1 MATTSIM
8 NIVIIVLTSR
18 SHTGNAP
25 CFVSPP
31 CDFRNLY
38 CIMATQYYFITEPP
52 KSRFCPICFELL
64 TEPYQIVKCGHHVCQ
79 QCHTQLLTNGKKEC
93 PVCREPDA
101 LSSAHL
107 DKFLQREINDLKV
120 RCQLHKEGCEWTGE
134 VRDLQSHLD
143 PDKRKCGY
151 IVLPCFFG
159 CGERIQSSAMRDHMM
174 RYCVKRKMSCQY
186 CSYCSLC
193 EIVTAKHLPICL
205 QVPVSCPNNC
215 KKEGLKREQLQAH
228 IDECPL
234 QVISCPFTSAGCTVK
249 LPRNEM
255 EKHED
260 SAMRQHLRLVMMKL
274 HLNQA
279 TSTPP
284 AATVSPP
291 FLYNQAPT
299 EIIISDFSKKKE
311 AGEMCISS
319 QFYTQ
324 NRGYKFRLKVHL
336 NGNGEDGGSHLSVY
350 GRLMRGEYDD
360 ELEWPFEGD
369 IRVELLNWR
378 EDKNHHSGIIGFNR
392 FIDPNCIVISRVTDQ
407 DNRESIG
414 KPKFISH
421 ADLVSTTITEY
432 LCEDYLKLRVSVAV
446 YSTPLLHLTPAWQDP
461 LIDTRAQFTISEYSK
476 RKQFNNTYFSPPFT
490 TSPQGYTL
498 CLAVLANG
506 TGSGKAS
513 HLSICAFIMKGQH
526 DDHLQWPFTGTII
539 FEILNWLEDKEHY
552 KKTRSIDM
560 NDDCNR
566 VTEGENGYPYGYEL
580 FISQSSLTSS
590 TTNTQYLYQDCIRVR
605 VQVIANN

>member
-1 MATTSIM
+1 MA
-8 NIVIIVLTSR
+8 
-18 SHTGNAP
+18 A
-25 CFVSPP
+25 
-31 CDFRNLY
+31 
-38 CIMATQYYFITEPP
+38 QYNFITEPP

-64 TEPYQIVKCGHHVCQ
+64 TEPYQIVILTEPYQIVKCGHHVCH

-120 RCQLHKEGCEWTGE
+120 RCQHHKEGCEWTGE

-143 PDKRKCGY
+143 PDKRKCDY
-151 IVLPCFFG
+151 ILLPCFFG
-159 CGERIQSSAMRDHMM
+159 CGERIRSSAMRDHMM
-174 RYCVKRKMSCQY
+174 RYCVKRQMSCQY
-186 CSYCSLC
+186 CSYFSSC

-205 QVPVSCPNNC
+205 QVPVTCPNNC

-228 IDECPL
+228 IDECFL

-260 SAMRQHLRLVMMKL
+260 TSMRQHLRLLMEL

-299 EIIISDFSKKKE
+299 EFIISDFSKKKE
-311 AGEMCISS
+311 AGEKCISS
-319 QFYTQ
+319 PFYTH
-324 NRGYKFRLKVHL
+324 NRGYKFRLEVYP
-336 NGNGEDGGSHLSVY
+336 NGDGTGRGSHLSVY

-360 ELEWPFEGD
+360 ELEWPLEGN
-369 IRVELLNWR
+369 VKLELLNWR
-378 EDKNHHSGIIGFNR
+378 EDKNHYSDTILFNR
-392 FIDPNCIVISRVTDQ
+392 FFDLDGIYIYRVTDQ
-407 DNRESIG
+407 DDQQSIAI
-414 KPKFISH
+414 PEFISH
-421 ADLVSTTITEY
+421 ADLVSTSKTEY

-446 YSTPLLHLTPAWQDP
+446 YFTPLLHPAWQDP

-476 RKQFNNTYFSPPFT
+476 RKQFNNAYISPPFT

-498 CLAVLANG
+498 CLAVFANG
-506 TGSGKAS
+506 SGDGKGS
-513 HLSICAFIMKGQH
+513 HLSIYAGIIKGQH
-526 DDHLQWPFTGTII
+526 DDRIQWPFTGTII
-539 FEILNWLEDKEHY
+539 IELLNWLEDKEHY
-552 KKTRSIDM
+552 EMTLSIDT
-560 NDDCNR
+560 NDDCDR
-566 VTEGENGYPYGYEL
+566 VTEGEYGDPYGYDQ
-580 FISQSSLTSS
+580 FISHSSLTSS

-605 VQVIANN
+605 VQAIANN